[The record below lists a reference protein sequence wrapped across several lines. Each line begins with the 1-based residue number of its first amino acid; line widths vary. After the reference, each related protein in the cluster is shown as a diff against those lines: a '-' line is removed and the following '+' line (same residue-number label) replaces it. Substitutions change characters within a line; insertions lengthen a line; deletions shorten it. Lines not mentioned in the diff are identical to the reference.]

1 MPVSPYD
8 NALAVD
14 QIEVAYSSLLARTP
28 ASVKE
33 GSASPGHSVLSKDGL
48 THPRVVRYAWDL

>member
-1 MPVSPYD
+1 VPVSPFD

-33 GSASPGHSVLSKDGL
+33 GSARSDRPVLSKDGL
-48 THPRVVRYAWDL
+48 IHPRVVRYAWYL